1 LCFFLQYLTTVDLNE
16 VIIMNFDL
24 RKMLDTVC
32 GLFKGTLPAF
42 AWKITTLS
50 VSLAGLWAKDQFLKF
65 QI

>member
-1 LCFFLQYLTTVDLNE
+1 VDFNE

-24 RKMLDTVC
+24 GKMWDTVC

-50 VSLAGLWAKDQFLKF
+50 VSLAGLWAKDQILKL